1 MRVTYARTPALALCA
16 LVALFAAGT
25 AGAETTPI
33 PAAAGTAI
41 AASPAAAA
49 AGAGPVTLEKARSL
63 ALAASSTLQRALLD
77 VDAARLT
84 EKTQSYSVLPSLS
97 ASAGAALDYPTG
109 SKALIDGL
117 TTSVGLSATATLYD
131 GGKSAILSAIDSI
144 ATDIARAS
152 ARSTYFTVLEDCDDA
167 FYGVLESAA
176 SVQAAR
182 DALDAAR
189 AHQDLAQARFDVG
202 IITRGDLLEIQAETA
217 SDESALATA
226 LKDLAVA
233 KAKLA
238 SLTGLS
244 TGAALEGVDE
254 TYYDA
259 LMARFA
265 GLSDTQV
272 DGLAAKLVAI
282 AEKNSPSL
290 AQARLAS
297 GKAQRSVD
305 AARADY
311 LPSVATSWSQSLSYG
326 RSAGSL
332 AGSLAGSGSL
342 GLTATIPLDWW
353 TTKTAVDSAAV
364 AARQAGLDLAETG
377 RGLDLD
383 LRSAVYDCI
392 ALAQAFASS
401 SKAQSYAQSHYDGV
415 LEQYKLS
422 SASSSDLSDAEALLS
437 SDKTLLIKARYE
449 FLVGL
454 SSLRSLV
461 ASESDDLI
469 VTAIP

>member
-1 MRVTYARTPALALCA
+1 MRVTYTRAPILALCA
-16 LVALFAAGT
+16 LAALIAAGT

-332 AGSLAGSGSL
+332 AGSGSL

-469 VTAIP
+469 VAAIP

>member
-1 MRVTYARTPALALCA
+1 MRVTYTRAPILALCA
-16 LVALFAAGT
+16 LAALIAAGT

-41 AASPAAAA
+41 AVSPAAAA

-332 AGSLAGSGSL
+332 AGSGSL

-469 VTAIP
+469 VAAIP

>member
-332 AGSLAGSGSL
+332 AGSGSL

>member
-1 MRVTYARTPALALCA
+1 MRVTYTRAPILALCA
-16 LVALFAAGT
+16 LAALIAAGT

-332 AGSLAGSGSL
+332 AGSGSL

-415 LEQYKLS
+415 LEQYRLS

-469 VTAIP
+469 VAAIP